1 MRSMLKS
8 SFPMKI
14 SIGAD
19 HAGFLLK
26 ERLRQKLIADGH
38 QVADR
43 GTDSEQSCD
52 YPDFAAAVAR
62 DVAAGLSEC
71 GVLVCGS
78 GVGMSIAANKISGVR
93 AALGTSE
100 EQVRLTRAHNDA
112 NVLALGSRTVEAP
125 EAERMVDAFIQAEF
139 LGGRHL
145 RRVALIAGLEHSD
158 TEKDD

>member
-1 MRSMLKS
+1 MLES

-52 YPDFAAAVAR
+52 YPDFAAAVAH
-62 DVAAGLSEC
+62 DVAGGLAER

-78 GVGMSIAANKISGVR
+78 GVGMSIAANKVSGVR

-100 EQVRLTRAHNDA
+100 DQVRLSRAHNDA
-112 NVLALGSRTVEAP
+112 NVLALGSRTSGAP

-139 LGGRHL
+139 QAGRHA
-145 RRVALIAGLEHSD
+145 RRVALIAGLEQNEHGV
-158 TEKDD
+158 K

>member
-1 MRSMLKS
+1 
-8 SFPMKI
+8 MKI

-26 ERLRQKLIADGH
+26 ERLRKKLIADGH

-43 GTDSEQSCD
+43 GTNSEQSCD

-62 DVAAGLSEC
+62 DIAAGVAER

-78 GVGMSIAANKISGVR
+78 GVGMSIAANKIDGVR

-100 EQVRLTRAHNDA
+100 DQVRLTRAHNDA
-112 NVLALGSRTVEAP
+112 NVLALGSRALDAGD
-125 EAERMVDAFIQAEF
+125 AERMVDAFIHAEF
-139 LGGRHL
+139 EGGRHAH
-145 RRVALIAGLEHSD
+145 RVDLIKNMERND
-158 TEKDD
+158 

>member
-1 MRSMLKS
+1 
-8 SFPMKI
+8 MKI

-62 DVAAGLSEC
+62 DVAGGLAER

-93 AALGTSE
+93 AALGTSVD
-100 EQVRLTRAHNDA
+100 QVRLSRAHNDA
-112 NVLALGSRTVEAP
+112 NVLTLGSRTAGAP
-125 EAERMVDAFIQAEF
+125 DAERMVDAFIQGGF
-139 LGGRHL
+139 DGGRHAQ
-145 RRVALIAGLEHSD
+145 RVALIAGLERNEHG
-158 TEKDD
+158 EK

>member
-1 MRSMLKS
+1 
-8 SFPMKI
+8 MKI

-26 ERLRQKLIADGH
+26 ERLRQKLVADGH

-43 GTDSEQSCD
+43 GTNSELPCD

-62 DVAAGLSEC
+62 DVSRGLAER

-100 EQVRLTRAHNDA
+100 DQVRLTRAHNDA
-112 NVLALGSRTVEAP
+112 NVLTLGSRTVGGA
-125 EAERMVDAFIQAEF
+125 EAERMVDAFIHAGFE
-139 LGGRHL
+139 GGRHA
-145 RRVALIAGLEHSD
+145 RRLDLIAGLEHAKNG
-158 TEKDD
+158 ER

>member
-1 MRSMLKS
+1 
-8 SFPMKI
+8 MKI

-26 ERLRQKLIADGH
+26 ERLRLKLVADGH

-43 GTDSEQSCD
+43 GTSSEQSCD
-52 YPDFAAAVAR
+52 YPDFAAAVGR
-62 DVAAGLSEC
+62 DVSGGLAER

-100 EQVRLTRAHNDA
+100 DQVRLTRAHNDA
-112 NVLALGSRTVEAP
+112 NVLTLGSRTVNAP
-125 EAERMVDAFIQAEF
+125 AAERMVDAFIHAEF
-139 LGGRHL
+139 EGGRHA
-145 RRVALIAGLEHSD
+145 RRVDLIKNMERND
-158 TEKDD
+158 

>member
-1 MRSMLKS
+1 
-8 SFPMKI
+8 MKI

-43 GTDSEQSCD
+43 GTDSERSCD

-62 DVAAGLSEC
+62 DVSGGLAER

-78 GVGMSIAANKISGVR
+78 GVGMSIAANKIPGVR

-100 EQVRLTRAHNDA
+100 DQVRIARAHNDA
-112 NVLALGSRTVEAP
+112 NVRALGSRTVDAP
-125 EAERMVDAFIQAEF
+125 EAVRLVDAFIQAGFE
-139 LGGRHL
+139 GGRHAHRL
-145 RRVALIAGLEHSD
+145 FRLPRAQ
-158 TEKDD
+158 

>member
-1 MRSMLKS
+1 
-8 SFPMKI
+8 MKI

-26 ERLRQKLIADGH
+26 ERLRLKRLADGH

-52 YPDFAAAVAR
+52 YPEFAAAVAR
-62 DVAAGLSEC
+62 DVAAGLSER

-100 EQVRLTRAHNDA
+100 DQVRLTRAHNDA
-112 NVLALGSRTVEAP
+112 NVLALGARSLDAD
-125 EAERMVDAFIQAEF
+125 AAARMVDAFLQSNF
-139 LGGRHL
+139 QGGRHA
-145 RRVALIAGLEHSD
+145 RRVDMIAGLER
-158 TEKDD
+158 

>member
-1 MRSMLKS
+1 MLES
-8 SFPMKI
+8 RFPMKI

-26 ERLRQKLIADGH
+26 ERLRQKLVADGH
-38 QVADR
+38 DVADR

-62 DVAAGLSEC
+62 DVSAGVSER

-100 EQVRLTRAHNDA
+100 EQVRLVRAHNDA
-112 NVLALGSRTVEAP
+112 NVLALGARTLDP
-125 EAERMVDAFIQAEF
+125 PSAERMVDAFLQAEF
-139 LGGRHL
+139 QGGRHA
-145 RRVALIAGLEHSD
+145 RRVALISALERQGNGA
-158 TEKDD
+158 E

>member
-1 MRSMLKS
+1 MLKS

-62 DVAAGLSEC
+62 DVAAGLSES

-78 GVGMSIAANKISGVR
+78 GVGMSVAANRISGVR

-100 EQVRLTRAHNDA
+100 EQCRLPRAHNKA
-112 NVLALGSRTVEAP
+112 N
-125 EAERMVDAFIQAEF
+125 
-139 LGGRHL
+139 
-145 RRVALIAGLEHSD
+145 
-158 TEKDD
+158 

>member
-1 MRSMLKS
+1 MLES

-26 ERLRQKLIADGH
+26 ERLRQKLVADGH

-43 GTDSEQSCD
+43 GTNSEQSCD

-62 DVAAGLSEC
+62 DVARGQAER

-78 GVGMSIAANKISGVR
+78 GVGMSIAANKIDGVR
-93 AALGTSE
+93 AAVGTSQD
-100 EQVRLTRAHNDA
+100 QVRLTRAHNDA
-112 NVLALGSRTVEAP
+112 NVLALGSRTVDGAS
-125 EAERMVDAFIQAEF
+125 AELMVQAFIQAEF
-139 LGGRHL
+139 EGGRHAH
-145 RRVALIAGLEHSD
+145 RVALIAGLEQND
-158 TEKDD
+158 TENND